1 MGADTD
7 PPHQPGAVTDDLPGF
22 RRRMRKKTQPLWIT
36 WESQVRNR
44 SMSTQL
50 GAHLLELDVSGGP
63 LKRYALCIARTIV
76 WTWRW
81 RGGIIFVQ
89 NPSIVLATLA
99 LLLRPLLR
107 YTLIMD
113 AHNAGIYPAEGTNS
127 RLQRIAD
134 WLIAHVDLVLVTNE
148 GLARR
153 VREVGGRPFVMPDP
167 LPALTAPAGSVGPA
181 PTVLFVCT
189 WASDEPYVE
198 VFKAAELLPDVTVH
212 VTGRSKGRESA
223 FGRKLP
229 PNVVLTG
236 FVPRAE
242 YERLLTSAH
251 AVVDLTTR
259 EDCLVCGAYESV
271 AAGAPFVLSN
281 TKALREY
288 FRVGGV
294 HVDNEAGA
302 IAAGIRAILNDYGT
316 YRAAV
321 ERLRR
326 ILETEWNEKKHTLLA
341 TIEGQA

>member
-1 MGADTD
+1 
-7 PPHQPGAVTDDLPGF
+7 
-22 RRRMRKKTQPLWIT
+22 
-36 WESQVRNR
+36 
-44 SMSTQL
+44 MSAQL
-50 GAHLLELDVSGGP
+50 GAHLLELDLGGGP
-63 LKRYALCIARTIV
+63 LKRYTLCIARTIA
-76 WTWRW
+76 WAWRW
-81 RGGIIFVQ
+81 RGQIVFVQ

-99 LLLRPLLR
+99 LLLRPFLR

-113 AHNAGIYPAEGTNS
+113 AHNAGIYPAEGKNP
-127 RLQRIAD
+127 RLQRVAD
-134 WLIAHVDLVLVTNE
+134 WLIARVDLVLVTND

-167 LPALTAPAGSVGPA
+167 LPAITAPAGSVGST

-189 WASDEPYVE
+189 WASDEPYLE
-198 VFKAAELLPDVTVH
+198 VFKAAEALPDVTIH
-212 VTGRSKGRESA
+212 VTGRSKGRENA

-229 PNVVLTG
+229 PNVILTG

-242 YERLLTSAH
+242 YERLLTTAH

-294 HVDNEAGA
+294 HVENDATA
-302 IAAGIRAILNDYGT
+302 IAKGIRAILNDYEK

-321 ERLRR
+321 GQLRR
-326 ILETEWNEKKHTLLA
+326 ILETEWNEKKRALLA
-341 TIEGQA
+341 TIESKA

>member
-1 MGADTD
+1 
-7 PPHQPGAVTDDLPGF
+7 
-22 RRRMRKKTQPLWIT
+22 MRKKTQPLWIT

>member
-1 MGADTD
+1 
-7 PPHQPGAVTDDLPGF
+7 
-22 RRRMRKKTQPLWIT
+22 MRKKTQPLWIT

-63 LKRYALCIARTIV
+63 LKRYALCIARTIA

-212 VTGRSKGRESA
+212 VTGKSKGRESA

-341 TIEGQA
+341 TIDGQA

>member
-1 MGADTD
+1 
-7 PPHQPGAVTDDLPGF
+7 
-22 RRRMRKKTQPLWIT
+22 MRKKTQPLWIT

-44 SMSTQL
+44 SMSAQL

-63 LKRYALCIARTIV
+63 LKRYALCIARTIA

-99 LLLRPLLR
+99 LLLRPFLR

-113 AHNAGIYPAEGTNS
+113 AHNAGIYPAEGRNS

>member
-1 MGADTD
+1 
-7 PPHQPGAVTDDLPGF
+7 
-22 RRRMRKKTQPLWIT
+22 MRKKTQPLWIT

-50 GAHLLELDVSGGP
+50 GAQLLELDVGGGP
-63 LKRYALCIARTIV
+63 LKRYAICIARTLT
-76 WTWRW
+76 WAWRW
-81 RGGIIFVQ
+81 RGGIVFVQ
-89 NPSIVLATLA
+89 NPSIVLCTLA

-127 RLQRIAD
+127 RLQRAAD
-134 WLIAHVDLVLVTNE
+134 WLIARVDLVLVTNE

-167 LPALTAPAGSVGPA
+167 LPTLAAAAGKVGPA
-181 PTVLFVCT
+181 ATVLFVCT
-189 WASDEPYVE
+189 WASDEPYLE
-198 VFKAAELLPDVTVH
+198 VFKAAELLPDVTIH

-223 FGRKLP
+223 LGRALP
-229 PNVVLTG
+229 RNVILTG

-288 FRVGGV
+288 FRIGGV
-294 HVDNEAGA
+294 HVANEAGA
-302 IAAGIRAILNDYGT
+302 IATGIRAILNDYQG
-316 YRAAV
+316 YRAAI
-321 ERLRR
+321 EQLRR
-326 ILETEWNEKKHTLLA
+326 TLESEWNEQKRTLLA
-341 TIEGQA
+341 TIEDQS